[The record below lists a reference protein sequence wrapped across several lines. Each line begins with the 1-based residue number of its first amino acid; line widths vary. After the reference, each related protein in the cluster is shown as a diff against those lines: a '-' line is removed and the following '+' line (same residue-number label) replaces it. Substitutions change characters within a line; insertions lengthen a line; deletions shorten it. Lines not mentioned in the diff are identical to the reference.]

1 MPEDYYQNILYPLQD
16 KVLSIVEPLPVSFY
30 LTGGTA
36 LSRAYLNHR
45 YSEDLDFFLN
55 DARDFKQQVKIVIEE
70 MLKNN
75 IKPEAPVADEGFA
88 RLFIVEDNCTLKIDF
103 VNDVPFRS
111 GKPVCTKL
119 FRRTDSIANILS
131 NKITALSRYTPKDVA
146 DIVYISLHY
155 QFNWTKVFSDAS
167 EKDLWVN
174 PVEASKIL
182 DEFPIQK
189 MNEVNWVNKIPDPL
203 NMFSPLIKQ
212 IIIDILEGRQNSL
225 FKPRKNI

>member
-1 MPEDYYQNILYPLQD
+1 MPENYYQNILYPLQD
-16 KVLSIVEPLPVSFY
+16 RVLKILENVPVFFY

-55 DARDFKQQVKIVIEE
+55 GAPDFKQQVNTVIEAF
-70 MLKNN
+70 LKNS
-75 IKPEAPVADEGFA
+75 IKFETPVTSEGFT
-88 RLFIVEDNCTLKIDF
+88 RLFIVEDDCTLKIDF

-111 GKPVCTKL
+111 GKPVSTKL
-119 FRRTDSIANILS
+119 FLRTDNIANILS

-146 DIVYISLHY
+146 DIVYISLNF
-155 QFNWTKVFSDAS
+155 QFNWIEVFSEAS

-174 PVEASKIL
+174 PVEVAKIL

-189 MNEVNWVNKIPDPL
+189 MNEINWINKMPDPL

-212 IIIDILEGRQNSL
+212 IIIDILEGKQNSL
-225 FKPRKNI
+225 FKL